1 MRSHHDL
8 MLSLAFASLAVAATA
23 RAEVRVLES
32 EQHYLL
38 DASTKAAFRKQLA
51 EQLGHR
57 ETGAASRSHGLT
69 DADIE
74 TGYEL
79 LQEPG
84 HCTLSRVRVV
94 LRLETTLPRWEPT
107 EPPSAALA
115 ADGVVE
121 ALDVMFGGCP
131 PWGTFTPGEGLVRF
145 DVGGLEQPVLVR
157 LGRFTGTEPES
168 GKDHDEDDISVVPDD
183 GSSPDAVVTGDG
195 AALDLWLWRRT
206 DDTGVAVAGNQ
217 EVYDRFR
224 QIVNQPIT

>member
-115 ADGVVE
+115 ADGSVMLAQFAAHATGHRAHAIE
-121 ALDVMFGGCP
+121 AAHAIERQLRALPAAADCKQ
-131 PWGTFTPGEGLVRF
+131 TRRDADRIVRRELIAMRAR
-145 DVGGLEQPVLVR
+145 DSR
-157 LGRFTGTEPES
+157 Y
-168 GKDHDEDDISVVPDD
+168 
-183 GSSPDAVVTGDG
+183 DAVADMRVAQGQTLSQKLQQQTTTSRSRVGKPRAKAVMHG
-195 AALDLWLWRRT
+195 AYDSSAL
-206 DDTGVAVAGNQ
+206 
-217 EVYDRFR
+217 E
-224 QIVNQPIT
+224 